1 MAEKGLFALGS
12 SISASGAAFGWLNPP
27 QHMRQWMLDCH
38 KLSARSAPP
47 LARSLTHWLA
57 SRSPTYWALCRYC
70 RELTQREATRRD
82 IRRDQREY
90 RQAQEDAEVERLEKN
105 AREQREKD
113 ATSRDWEVGMIRT
126 RPCPDMMPT
135 QHVEELKQL
144 VQGLYGDTADSDEMT
159 FEEMGQVLAARD
171 QARLRALIAEA
182 LIDTDWDYD
191 QWAEDFGAELPDDY
205 EATITAVELIRSLNE
220 LDGTD
225 PQNPHLGWPT
235 ACKQCS
241 LGCPCARSGRRLG
254 PHEQLLATMLTD
266 VDLSR
271 RSNRWNTEV
280 VLHTLRKR
288 NLQRFRRPQA
298 AFDALVAAQVWPAGS
313 VPSEIT
319 APLPVTTTMTKAEL
333 VVLLMR
339 VLRAEAISCHPWDV
353 FDAPGD
359 PGDPVGDYNDSHD
372 IIATLPDEPEAVGM
386 ELAH

>member
-1 MAEKGLFALGS
+1 
-12 SISASGAAFGWLNPP
+12 
-27 QHMRQWMLDCH
+27 
-38 KLSARSAPP
+38 
-47 LARSLTHWLA
+47 
-57 SRSPTYWALCRYC
+57 
-70 RELTQREATRRD
+70 
-82 IRRDQREY
+82 
-90 RQAQEDAEVERLEKN
+90 
-105 AREQREKD
+105 
-113 ATSRDWEVGMIRT
+113 
-126 RPCPDMMPT
+126 MP
-135 QHVEELKQL
+135 
-144 VQGLYGDTADSDEMT
+144 S
-159 FEEMGQVLAARD
+159 
-171 QARLRALIAEA
+171 
-182 LIDTDWDYD
+182 
-191 QWAEDFGAELPDDY
+191 
-205 EATITAVELIRSLNE
+205 
-220 LDGTD
+220 
-225 PQNPHLGWPT
+225 
-235 ACKQCS
+235 
-241 LGCPCARSGRRLG
+241 RLG

-372 IIATLPDEPEAVGM
+372 IIATLPDEPEAAGM